1 MSNPSSGH
9 IQPYRRS
16 KVVKGDDLVKPQRQV
31 GVNRG
36 DDLSRPVDP
45 GFAYKQARAREQGLL
60 DGPRDRRVSVR
71 VEAPL
76 FAAAKAAAGVESDS
90 ELVRLALTALAVPD
104 SFGEWLL
111 TQQGRLDKD
120 FDLAD

>member
-1 MSNPSSGH
+1 MGKPSSVY
-9 IQPYRRS
+9 IQPHRRS
-16 KVVKGDDLVKPQRQV
+16 KIVKGSDLIQ
-31 GVNRG
+31 
-36 DDLSRPVDP
+36 PVDP
-45 GFAYKQARAREQGLL
+45 SFAFKQARAREQGLL

-71 VEAPL
+71 VEEPL

-111 TQQGRLDKD
+111 TQQGQLDKD
-120 FDLAD
+120 FELEK